1 MAWLSNKAQ
10 NNATVA
16 VETGSKIGPYFDWD
30 KGKIG
35 VNIPIPNLRGGFAN
49 KDFNI
54 DFSGERA
61 KGDFRSTMQGT
72 TMALADEIEANV
84 RSVFSSKP
92 KAEILTSIRD
102 QIKKFKSENPKAAI
116 SNEILGN
123 MLTGT
128 LGIGKNIVTTILRS
142 AGLGGVYGFNRG
154 DPGQNNPEIPLNEAI
169 KERASGAIIPAILS
183 GTLGA
188 VGKYLS
194 PSPAAEKLIEK
205 GINPSPLQAIGK
217 SGQQLEQ
224 VAAKSLIYGPG
235 FAKAI
240 EASQKSY
247 SVGVLSDIINQ
258 INKATGF
265 NYKNLEN
272 FRGKLKDLWKAPLK
286 NLPKNDANR
295 ANSYFNKI
303 VSNAYS
309 KVTSPLIIK
318 NRAGFLKE
326 IINVVKKNTPYI
338 TANKEELKVMEN
350 IVRKQIFS
358 RFKQVKVADKNGNIT
373 QVWAI
378 KGNDIKTVHSDI
390 RNIAVSGN
398 KSNTVPK
405 ERIDFGNELEKVFSK
420 ALVTNNAPKLVEK
433 YNNLDRV
440 YPNIKAFKDA
450 AVKSQKT
457 EFPGVVTPYGLQDT
471 GVATALKRG
480 QQRKVSEGIYPN
492 VAVAQQGVN
501 VIGRP
506 NLNNLVPG
514 IALGVGTTGAIAA
527 GALQNPTATSV
538 ITGLG
543 LTAYN
548 TPWGRNLLSNALKK
562 KIISRT
568 APSGSNVIDEE
579 FVGM

>member
-1 MAWLSNKAQ
+1 MGWLTPKAQ
-10 NNATVA
+10 NNATVT

-35 VNIPIPNLRGGFAN
+35 INIPIPNLRGGFAN

-54 DFSGERA
+54 DFSADRL
-61 KGDFRSTMQGT
+61 KGDVRSQMQGT

-92 KAEILTSIRD
+92 KAEILASIRD
-102 QIKKFKSENPKAAI
+102 QIQKFRSENPKAAI

-128 LGIGKNIVTTILRS
+128 LGIGKNIVNTILRS
-142 AGLGGVYGFNRG
+142 AGLGGIYGFGRG
-154 DPGQNNPEIPLNEAI
+154 DPGQNDPEIPLKEAI
-169 KERASGAIIPAILS
+169 KERASSSVIPAVLS
-183 GTLGA
+183 GALGA
-188 VGKYLS
+188 TGKYLS
-194 PSPAAEKLIEK
+194 PSPAAEKLVEK
-205 GINPSPLQAIGK
+205 GINPSPLQLLGK

-224 VAAKSLIYGPG
+224 VAARALILGPG
-235 FAKAI
+235 FGKAI
-240 EASQKSY
+240 ESSQRSY

-265 NYKNLEN
+265 KYKNLEN

-303 VSNAYS
+303 VNNAYN

-318 NRAGFLKE
+318 NRDSFLKE
-326 IINVVKKNTPYI
+326 IMNVVQKNTPYI

-358 RFKQVKVADKNGNIT
+358 RFKKISVADKNGNIT

-378 KGNDIKTVHSDI
+378 KGKDIKTVHSDI

-398 KSNTVPK
+398 KSNTIPK
-405 ERIDFGNELEKVFSK
+405 ERIDFGNELDQVFSK
-420 ALVTNNAPKLVEK
+420 ALVTNNAPKLVER

-440 YPNIKAFKDA
+440 YPNIKGFKEA
-450 AVKSQKT
+450 AIKSQKT
-457 EFPGVVTPYGLQDT
+457 DLPGVVTPYGLQDA

-480 QQRKVSEGIYPN
+480 QQRKVSEGLYPN

-501 VIGRP
+501 VLGKAS
-506 NLNNLVPG
+506 LNNLVPG
-514 IALGVGTTGAIAA
+514 IALGLGTSGAVAA
-527 GALQNPTATSV
+527 GAFHNPTATSV
-538 ITGLG
+538 ISGLG
-543 LTAYN
+543 LGAYN
-548 TPWGRNLLSNALKK
+548 TPWGRNLLSNILKK

-568 APSGSNVIDEE
+568 APSAANVLDEQ
-579 FVGM
+579 FMGM